1 MRQMEFTMS
10 RPNLVK
16 QGDEVEI
23 TEGKRKYIYIVK
35 IVIFFTKKSGLF
47 HRKYKKVINSVRKCY
62 KLCRIVLK
70 KIQSDKDIVYIEK
83 TRIYAVFG
91 TLHNLLK
98 IFLKNSN

>member
-1 MRQMEFTMS
+1 M
-10 RPNLVK
+10 LVINK
-16 QGDEVEI
+16 FNKNQFI
-23 TEGKRKYIYIVK
+23 KLAKYIYIVK